1 MAKIQIWEDENCE
14 MVRIDVDGE
23 CKFEGNFWDLPS
35 TSGSGL
41 SDLLDTLKVEHEL
54 GDYEYDD

>member
-1 MAKIQIWEDENCE
+1 MARIQIMEDEGCE

-35 TSGSGL
+35 TTGTGL
-41 SDLLDTLKVEHEL
+41 SDLLDTLGVEHEL
-54 GDYEYDD
+54 SEYTYDE

>member
-1 MAKIQIWEDENCE
+1 MAKIQIMEDEGCE

-35 TSGSGL
+35 TTGSGL
-41 SDLLDTLKVEHEL
+41 SDLLDMLGVEHEL
-54 GDYEYDD
+54 SDYEYE

>member
-1 MAKIQIWEDENCE
+1 MARIQIMEDENCE

-23 CKFEGNFWDLPS
+23 CKFEGNYWDLPS

-41 SDLLDTLKVEHEL
+41 SDLLDTLGVTHEL
-54 GDYEYDD
+54 STYEYDD

>member
-1 MAKIQIWEDENCE
+1 MARIQIMEDGGCE

-35 TSGSGL
+35 TTGIGL
-41 SDLLDTLKVEHEL
+41 SDLLNTLGVEHEL
-54 GDYEYDD
+54 SEYTYDE